1 MLPFEYKVTGK
12 WILAGEHSVLRGC
25 PALVFPLKANSN
37 DFTFTA
43 GQSPFRIEV
52 TGLLSEEI
60 EMLLMGLFEKASQ
73 FLGFE
78 KNRLHGKLTMNSR
91 LPLGAGLGASAT
103 LCVGVSE
110 VFVQLGLLAKDKQ
123 YDFSKDLENI
133 FHGESSGI
141 DVAIAMHKKPIFFQ
155 KNVRI
160 RFLEIE
166 HKPKLY
172 LSYSGE
178 QGFTKTCVEQ
188 VKNYLIEAP
197 LQAQKVDDQMR
208 QAVELC
214 LRSFTPSERNST
226 DRMSDLIAG
235 IDLARNC
242 FEQWGLVTEKMF
254 DHMAKLKSAGALAVK
269 PTGSGKGGYLLSVW
283 LDDPPQSL
291 TPLLTSCF

>member
-1 MLPFEYKVTGK
+1 MPTLEYEVTGK

-37 DFTFTA
+37 HFTFTE
-43 GQSPFRIEV
+43 GESTFRVEV
-52 TGLLSEEI
+52 SGLLSEEI
-60 EMLLMGLFEKASQ
+60 EMLLMGLFEKASL
-73 FLGFE
+73 FLGAE
-78 KNRLHGKLTMNSR
+78 KSRLKGKLSMISR

-110 VFVQLGLLAKDKQ
+110 VFVQLGLLAKEKQ

-141 DVAIAMHKKPIFFQ
+141 DVAIAMHKKPILFQ
-155 KNVRI
+155 KNRPI
-160 RFLEIE
+160 EFLEID

-188 VKNYLIEAP
+188 VKNYLLEAP

-208 QAVELC
+208 KAVELS
-214 LRSFTPSERNST
+214 LRSFTPSERNSAE
-226 DRMSDLIAG
+226 RMSDLIAG
-235 IDLARNC
+235 IELAKNC
-242 FEQWGLVTEKMF
+242 FEQWGLVTEKMS
-254 DHMAKLKSAGALAVK
+254 DHMSKLKASGALAVK

-283 LDDPPQSL
+283 YEDPPQNIM
-291 TPLLTSCF
+291 PILTSCF

>member
-1 MLPFEYKVTGK
+1 MPSLEYKVTGK

-37 DFTFTA
+37 DFSFVV
-43 GQSPFRIEV
+43 GQSPFRVEV

-60 EMLLMGLFEKASQ
+60 EMLLMGLFEKASL
-73 FLGFE
+73 FLGVE
-78 KNRLHGKLTMNSR
+78 KNGLQGKLTMNSR

-110 VFVQLGLLAKDKQ
+110 VFVQLGMLPKEKQ

-155 KNVRI
+155 KSKPI
-160 RFLEIE
+160 EFLEIA

-188 VKNYLIEAP
+188 VKNYLLEAP

-208 QAVELC
+208 KAVELC
-214 LRSFTPSERNST
+214 LQSFALPARNST
-226 DRMSDLIAG
+226 ERMSDLISG

-242 FEQWGLVTEKMF
+242 FEQWGLVTEKMA

-269 PTGSGKGGYLLSVW
+269 PTGSGKGGYLLSLW
-283 LDDPPQSL
+283 SEDPPQNL
-291 TPLLTSCF
+291 LPLLTSCF